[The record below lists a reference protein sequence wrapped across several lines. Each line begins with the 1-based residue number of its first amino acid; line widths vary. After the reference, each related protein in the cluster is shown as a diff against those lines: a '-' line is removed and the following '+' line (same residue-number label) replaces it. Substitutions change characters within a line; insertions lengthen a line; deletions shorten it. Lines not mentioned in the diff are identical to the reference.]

1 MSGAHRERP
10 GRYSEALKVQE
21 FRALYLAQVASGIGD
36 QVAKVALAILV
47 FDRTSSPFLAA
58 LAYAAGFLPW
68 IVAGPVLSPLADRL
82 PRRRVMVVC
91 ELGRA
96 VLFGAM
102 ALPGVSIPALFMLL
116 LLASLLA
123 PPFEAARA
131 ATLPDVLPGDLYVVG
146 SSLGAISS
154 QFVQVLGFAGGGAL
168 VALVGARGAL
178 GLDAVTFAL
187 SGLLLMV
194 RVVSRP
200 PAATGARPTLV
211 ADIRDGSRVVFA
223 SPVLRSILL
232 LAWVG
237 AAFSIVPE
245 GLAVT
250 YADSHGA
257 GPVAT
262 GLLLAANPVGAV
274 VGAFVIGR
282 LVAPFRRLRLMLP
295 LAALTF
301 LPLLGTVVHP
311 PVPLACLLW
320 AVSGV
325 GLAFQLP
332 ANATFVAT
340 VPVES
345 RGRAFGLAQSGLH
358 VFQGLS
364 LTAGGALVQVLPVQG
379 VVTLSGVVGLSAV
392 ALLARTWPHAAL
404 IGTPVPASAAA
415 DRSTDAEAEETEQ
428 PIPVWTGP
436 YLLSPA
442 PRELVMRL
450 VALPLVPEPA
460 VAEPLVAEP

>member
-1 MSGAHRERP
+1 MTAGTVERP
-10 GRYSEALKVQE
+10 GRYTDALRVTE
-21 FRALYLAQVASGIGD
+21 FRALYFAQVASGIGD
-36 QVAKVALAILV
+36 QVAKVALAVLV
-47 FDRTSSPFLAA
+47 YARTDSPLLAA

-68 IVAGPVLSPLADRL
+68 VIAGPVLSPLADRL

-96 VLFGAM
+96 ALFGAM
-102 ALPGVSIPALFMLL
+102 TLPGVPLPALFLL
-116 LLASLLA
+116 LFVASVLA

-146 SSLGAISS
+146 SSLGTITT
-154 QFVQVLGFAGGGAL
+154 QLVQVLGFAGGGAL
-168 VALVGARGAL
+168 VAAVGARGAL

-187 SGLLLMV
+187 SGVLLLI
-194 RVVSRP
+194 RVAPRP

-211 ADIRDGSRVVFA
+211 ADIREGSRVVFA

-250 YADSHGA
+250 YADSQGA

-282 LVAPFRRLRLMLP
+282 LVAPSRRLRLMLP
-295 LAALTF
+295 LAVLTF
-301 LPLLGTVVHP
+301 VPLLGTVTHP
-311 PVPLACLLW
+311 PVAVACVLW
-320 AVSGV
+320 AVSGI

-332 ANATFVAT
+332 ANATFVAR
-340 VPVES
+340 VPPAA
-345 RGRAFGLAQSGLH
+345 RGRAFGLAQSGLM

-364 LTAGGALVQVLPVQG
+364 LTAGGALAQVVPVQG
-379 VVTLSGVVGLSAV
+379 VVTLAGLLGLIGVVV
-392 ALLARTWPHAAL
+392 LAGVWPHAAMDAL
-404 IGTPVPASAAA
+404 QVSAVTAEGTPATVAG
-415 DRSTDAEAEETEQ
+415 DEQ
-428 PIPVWTGP
+428 PAAEQPVPSWTGP
-436 YLLSPA
+436 YLLQPT
-442 PRELVMRL
+442 PRELVVRL
-450 VALPLVPEPA
+450 VPRSECRR
-460 VAEPLVAEP
+460 